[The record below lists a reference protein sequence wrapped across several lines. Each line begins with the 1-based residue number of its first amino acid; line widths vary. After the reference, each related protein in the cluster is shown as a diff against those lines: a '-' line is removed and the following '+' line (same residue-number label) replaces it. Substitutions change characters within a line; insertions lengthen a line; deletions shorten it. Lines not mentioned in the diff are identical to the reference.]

1 MFIAAHPR
9 EEAAAASAE
18 RAAGG
23 VLIIVENLP
32 VPFDRR
38 VWQEAAALRDAGWR
52 VSVICPTGRGHESR
66 HEVLEDIEI
75 WRHSV
80 PEARG
85 AAGYLLEYLWALGA
99 QLRLSFRAARSRGFD
114 VIHACNPPDL
124 IFLVAAVHKALRG
137 TRFVFDHHD
146 LSPELFE
153 SKFGRRGAM
162 HRLLRWL
169 ERRTFALAD
178 ATIAT
183 NETFKRI
190 AVERGGMDPEKVHV
204 VKSYPRI
211 ERFVRTDP
219 DPDLTA
225 SGRSLVG
232 YVGIMGGQDGVDR
245 LVRAMAVI
253 AHERGREDV
262 GCVIVGDGPEL
273 PSLRAL
279 ARELG
284 VADRIVFTGY
294 LGGEKLLA
302 ALSALDV
309 GVIPDPPDGF
319 NEKLSMNKVFEYMM
333 LGLPF
338 VMFDLAQARSEAR
351 EAALVV
357 GDDRAEA
364 LADGILA
371 LLDDP
376 ERRARMG
383 AFGRETAEREFL
395 WSRESETLVRAY
407 KSLA

>member
-1 MFIAAHPR
+1 MTVAADPQAL
-9 EEAAAASAE
+9 ESAAA
-18 RAAGG
+18 RPAGG

-38 VWQEAAALRDAGWR
+38 VWQEATALRDAGWS
-52 VSVICPTGRGHESR
+52 VSVICPTGRGHDAR
-66 HEVLEDIEI
+66 HEVIEDIEI
-75 WRHSV
+75 FRHSI

-85 AAGYLLEYLWALGA
+85 AAGYLLEYAWALGA
-99 QLRLSFRAARSRGFD
+99 QLRLSFRAARRRGFD

-124 IFLVAAVHKALRG
+124 IFLVAGVHKLLRG

-153 SKFGRRGAM
+153 SKFGRRGLL
-162 HRLLRWL
+162 HRLMLWL

-190 AVERGGMDPEKVHV
+190 AVERGGMDPARVHV

-211 ERFVRTDP
+211 ERFRRTEP
-219 DPDLTA
+219 DPALAA
-225 SGRSLVG
+225 SNRTLAG
-232 YVGIMGGQDGVDR
+232 YVGIMGSQDGVDL
-245 LVRAMAVI
+245 LVRAMAEIV
-253 AHERGREDV
+253 HGRGRDDL

-273 PSLRAL
+273 PALRAL
-279 ARELG
+279 AAELE
-284 VADRIVFTGY
+284 VERHVSFTGY
-294 LGGEKLLA
+294 LSGDRLLA
-302 ALSALDV
+302 TLSALDI
-309 GVIPDPPDGF
+309 GVIPDPADDF
-319 NEKLSMNKVFEYMM
+319 NGKLSMNKVFEYMM

-357 GDDRAEA
+357 EDDTPER

-371 LLDDP
+371 LADDP

-383 AFGRETAEREFL
+383 AWGRAAAEREFL
-395 WSRESETLVRAY
+395 WSKETESLLRAY
-407 KSLA
+407 RAVA